1 MGSNMVMIPERQWWT
16 PSECQGLP
24 IIFKPYFL
32 SLVLHWGLV
41 WSRSPRT
48 ALDGTVSF
56 PGDLVPSRFL
66 WGRTDSLFPLSL

>member
-1 MGSNMVMIPERQWWT
+1 MGSNMVMIPERQRWT

-41 WSRSPRT
+41 WSLSPPT
-48 ALDGTVSF
+48 ALDGVVSF
-56 PGDLVPSRFL
+56 PGDLVPCKV
-66 WGRTDSLFPLSL
+66 PLGQD